1 MEDFFYEITELDIRF
16 SDIALIVLSVNVAFF
31 VKIFRERTELKWF
44 AMTLISALIIQILA
58 HVFAYKYGNN
68 LPLLHLHTLLEFIFI
83 SLFYRQILFSK
94 HRLSVYLLYFI
105 GVVSI
110 LIVANSVF
118 LEPLTGFN
126 GNAKGLSQSLIIIY
140 TILYF
145 FSRISTE
152 VREENMYLNKIN
164 ASILLYYSGSLFIFI
179 FASFLAKNSP
189 VLNHYFWEFNALLYL
204 VFQLLILVATWRL
217 VFPTS
222 IDVKG
227 EE

>member
-1 MEDFFYEITELDIRF
+1 MEDFFYEMTQLDIRF
-16 SDIALIVLSVNVAFF
+16 ADIALIVLFVNVAFF
-31 VKIFRERTELKWF
+31 IKIFRERTELKWF
-44 AMTLISALIIQILA
+44 AMTLIAALIIQLLA
-58 HVFAYKYGNN
+58 YVFASKYGNN

-83 SLFYRQILFSK
+83 SLFYRQILFSE
-94 HRLSVYLLYFI
+94 HSISVYLLYFI
-105 GVVSI
+105 GVVSM
-110 LIVANSVF
+110 LIVANSIF

-179 FASFLAKNSP
+179 FASFLVKNSQ

-204 VFQLLILVATWRL
+204 VFQLLILTATWRL
-217 VFPTS
+217 VFPTTLDMKS
-222 IDVKG
+222 